1 MKKTRLNGMV
11 GWQRPALLTALLFA
25 SIAIA
30 VAIAGHYTRTNH
42 PATVTA
48 TVTATTKE
56 GMMFGFDATSD
67 DLMGGYMDNADAD
80 IKNEIR
86 WKVKRCSTTTQA
98 DVDRSVNEAKR
109 TQKCNN
115 QQQPITTTIN
125 NINNQQQQQQQQQS
139 NNDVR
144 TFLVRPPNPL

>member
-30 VAIAGHYTRTNH
+30 VAIAGHYTRRTNH

-48 TVTATTKE
+48 TSATKE

-80 IKNEIR
+80 IKNELR
-86 WKVKRCSTTTQA
+86 WKVKQCSTITRS
-98 DVDRSVNEAKR
+98 DLNRSVAEATR
-109 TQKCNN
+109 SQTFNRN
-115 QQQPITTTIN
+115 
-125 NINNQQQQQQQQQS
+125 

-144 TFLVRPPNPL
+144 NNNVRNNDVREFLAQPPNPL